1 MKMKLNQYKWI
12 LVLWMMCGSATISCA
27 YAYDRSAQSASWGY
41 RPVYTT
47 TNSTEE
53 AYTLSSDVYPT
64 YEFQSTSPYSSV
76 VGKSVRRSGKD
87 GGVIGE
93 WPSGDPEDDPIGV
106 LPDKLPI
113 GEPFILLALALLYIL
128 GIAIRRSI
136 VKK

>member
-12 LVLWMMCGSATISCA
+12 LVLWMMCGSATISSA

-76 VGKSVRRSGKD
+76 VGKSVRRSGKG

-113 GEPFILLALALLYIL
+113 GEPFILIL

-136 VKK
+136 AKK

>member
-1 MKMKLNQYKWI
+1 
-12 LVLWMMCGSATISCA
+12 
-27 YAYDRSAQSASWGY
+27 
-41 RPVYTT
+41 T

-93 WPSGDPEDDPIGV
+93 WPSGDPGDDPIGV

-136 VKK
+136 AKK